1 MTAKVETVG
10 GCRVLRVGGRI
21 DFESALDFEQR
32 INSMMQEE
40 GDCFIIE
47 LSEVELLSSAG
58 LRVLLSTAKR
68 ISHRNASLGLA
79 APSHVVRQVFEIS
92 HFNLLFKIFPSVLE
106 AVSALK
112 SAGATI
118 PLDESLHES
127 RLSETATL
135 EEEPK
140 ASTRSSR
147 ESRGQWQDLWHGR
160 ANCRDLKRYRP
171 WRRSQPPPVARQ
183 SEAATVAPLPPSLP
197 LTPSTQAP
205 AALHGRDATAAGSG
219 CPFARWFRLRRRP
232 LSHPRCR
239 GLSTGARCARA
250 GPAAGVAAGGHNAAT

>member
-10 GCRVLRVGGRI
+10 ECRVLRVGGRI

-40 GDCFIIE
+40 GDCFVIE

-92 HFNLLFKIFPSVLE
+92 HFNLLFKIFPSVME
-106 AVSALK
+106 AVSALR
-112 SAGATI
+112 SPSATI
-118 PLDESLHES
+118 QLNESLYES
-127 RLSETATL
+127 HLSETATL

-140 ASTRSSR
+140 ASAPVVR
-147 ESRGQWQDLWHGR
+147 ENEAS
-160 ANCRDLKRYRP
+160 AK
-171 WRRSQPPPVARQ
+171 PVARRGDLSRGEASPPVVPPQ
-183 SEAATVAPLPPSLP
+183 PPAGGPPIRSCNGCAATALACHQSNPLKLPAP
-197 LTPSTQAP
+197 
-205 AALHGRDATAAGSG
+205 
-219 CPFARWFRLRRRP
+219 
-232 LSHPRCR
+232 SHR
-239 GLSTGARCARA
+239 
-250 GPAAGVAAGGHNAAT
+250 